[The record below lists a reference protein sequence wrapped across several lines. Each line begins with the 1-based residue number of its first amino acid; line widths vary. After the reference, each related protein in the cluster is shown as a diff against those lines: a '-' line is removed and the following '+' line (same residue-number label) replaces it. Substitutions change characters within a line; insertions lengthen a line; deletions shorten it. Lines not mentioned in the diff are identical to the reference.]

1 MSTLLK
7 SWIAN
12 TLSLWLL
19 DVMLSGIA
27 FSDMTA
33 LLATGLVLGIL
44 NATIKPLLKVISL
57 PVTVLTLGLFSL
69 IINALVLELAFNLIG
84 GTYISS
90 FGTAIWAALLL
101 GILNAIFGN

>member
-7 SWIAN
+7 SWIVN

-19 DVMLSGIA
+19 DMMLSGIA
-27 FSDMTA
+27 FSNVSS
-33 LLATGLVLGIL
+33 LLATGLVLGML
-44 NATIKPLLKVISL
+44 NATVKPLLKVISL

-101 GILNAIFGN
+101 GIMNAILEN